1 MREVQGYP
9 LPLGVQ
15 ISENKIN
22 FSIAVPTEKKCQL
35 LIYRAGRKRLY
46 RQFEM
51 ETAVGEVRCIALTDI
66 EPAEYEYNY
75 LIDGEVV
82 VDPYVQALAGREH
95 WGVKKETARHE
106 IRGRFLSQEY
116 DWEGDP
122 LSSGNCLQ
130 SAYKGIYK
138 TCFVEG
144 KVERNVSGDYRKD
157 RLSYRSWN

>member
-51 ETAVGEVRCIALTDI
+51 ETAVGEVLPDASTASKKSGRLPNAARCSNAPHVNWDSPFPKRTSRRTC
-66 EPAEYEYNY
+66 
-75 LIDGEVV
+75 
-82 VDPYVQALAGREH
+82 AG
-95 WGVKKETARHE
+95 G
-106 IRGRFLSQEY
+106 I
-116 DWEGDP
+116 
-122 LSSGNCLQ
+122 SSGRSSRLPCRVSAASTTAASSTIPYQTSIDQ
-130 SAYKGIYK
+130 SWRAW
-138 TCFVEG
+138 
-144 KVERNVSGDYRKD
+144 RRKIP
-157 RLSYRSWN
+157 RVQLGRSC

>member
-22 FSIAVPTEKKCQL
+22 FSIAVPIEKKCQL

-75 LIDGEVV
+75 LINGEVV
-82 VDPYVQALAGREH
+82 VERPPDMKSEAVFCHRSMTGRE
-95 WGVKKETARHE
+95 TT
-106 IRGRFLSQEY
+106 L
-116 DWEGDP
+116 
-122 LSSGNCLQ
+122 
-130 SAYKGIYK
+130 
-138 TCFVEG
+138 
-144 KVERNVSGDYRKD
+144 
-157 RLSYRSWN
+157 YRSLIIR

>member
-22 FSIAVPTEKKCQL
+22 FSIAVPIEKKCQL

-75 LIDGEVV
+75 LINGEVV
-82 VDPYVQALAGREH
+82 VDPYVQALAAGLR
-95 WGVKKETARHE
+95 VRYAASKECWKRTLIVR
-106 IRGRFLSQEY
+106 RF
-116 DWEGDP
+116 W
-122 LSSGNCLQ
+122 
-130 SAYKGIYK
+130 
-138 TCFVEG
+138 
-144 KVERNVSGDYRKD
+144 YRYQ
-157 RLSYRSWN
+157 R

>member
-1 MREVQGYP
+1 MAIGVSRQWEGNNMREVQGYP

-75 LIDGEVV
+75 
-82 VDPYVQALAGREH
+82 
-95 WGVKKETARHE
+95 
-106 IRGRFLSQEY
+106 
-116 DWEGDP
+116 
-122 LSSGNCLQ
+122 CLLYT
-130 SAYKGIYK
+130 SDAAD
-138 TCFVEG
+138 E
-144 KVERNVSGDYRKD
+144 
-157 RLSYRSWN
+157 